1 MNIISRIMGVD
12 KTPEDK
18 YKYIWFTMGTACFA
32 LATLVMTIVIS
43 RFLGEAKAGMFSIG
57 LSIAQWLVTI
67 AYFEIRTYQV
77 TDVKNEYPFGY
88 YFTLRLMMCLI
99 TFLASIVYVVLNGYS
114 PEKVT
119 VILLV
124 CIYKIL
130 DSVADTFEGE
140 FQKEERIDMSGKSE
154 FYRIFF
160 SILVLVVTVIITRN
174 LIFSLICMINQINI
188 HLK

>member
-1 MNIISRIMGVD
+1 
-12 KTPEDK
+12 
-18 YKYIWFTMGTACFA
+18 
-32 LATLVMTIVIS
+32 
-43 RFLGEAKAGMFSIG
+43 
-57 LSIAQWLVTI
+57 
-67 AYFEIRTYQV
+67 
-77 TDVKNEYPFGY
+77 
-88 YFTLRLMMCLI
+88 MMCLI
-99 TFLASIVYVVLNGYS
+99 TFLASIVYVVFNGYS

-160 SILVLVVTVIITRN
+160 SILVLVVTVIITG
-174 LIFSLICMINQINI
+174 LTYVLSGITEEFSYF
-188 HLK
+188 LKCVCLLL